1 MRKAFLLSIGLLI
14 ISFCLGYSQH
24 ETLQIKTKEPVRN
37 IILLI
42 ADGAG
47 VSHFHAGIIAHQ
59 EKLHIE
65 NFKNIG
71 FAKTHSVDSFLT
83 DSGASGTAIATGK
96 KTYNGAIGVDADT
109 LPATSILEYAAM
121 MGKSTGMVVTCEI
134 THATPAAFYAHQK
147 SRSMR
152 EEIAFELA
160 HSDVDV
166 FIGGGLKS
174 FNNRTD
180 QTDLLETLKERNY
193 QIVLHPDE
201 LDQTNSRKIAGLLY
215 DKHPPGIRQGRGDML
230 LKSTKKVLE
239 ILSQNPDGFFLMIEG
254 SQIDW
259 GGHDMDTEYIVEE
272 MIDFDKAVGLAFDFA
287 KKDKNTLVIVTSDH
301 ETGGMA
307 LEQGDLRKGIVKAK
321 YMNDDHTGVM
331 VPVFAFGP
339 HSENFRG
346 IYDNTGI
353 FFKIMEAFG
362 FEIIE

>member
-1 MRKAFLLSIGLLI
+1 MRKTFILSIGLII
-14 ISFCLGYSQH
+14 ISFCSGYSQH
-24 ETLQIKTKEPVRN
+24 ENLQINTKEHARN
-37 IILLI
+37 IILMI

-47 VSHFHAGIIAHQ
+47 VSHFHAAIIVHQ

-71 FAKTHSVDSFLT
+71 FTKTHSADSFLT

-109 LPATSILEYAAM
+109 NSVTSILEHAAM

-152 EEIAFELA
+152 EEIALELA

-166 FIGGGLKS
+166 FIGGGLES
-174 FNNRTD
+174 FSNRTD
-180 QTDLLETLKERNY
+180 QTDLLETLKDRNY
-193 QIVLHPDE
+193 QIALDPDE
-201 LDQTNSRKIAGLLY
+201 LDQTNSGKIAGLFY
-215 DKHPPGIRQGRGDML
+215 DKHPPRKTQGRGDLL
-230 LKSTKKVLE
+230 LKSTKKALE
-239 ILSQNPDGFFLMIEG
+239 ILSQNPEGFFLMIEG

-259 GGHDMDTEYIVEE
+259 GGHDNDTEYIVEE
-272 MIDFDKAVGLAFDFA
+272 MIDFDEVVGLALDFA

-307 LEQGDLRKGIVKAK
+307 LEQGDLKKGIVIAK
-321 YMNDDHTGVM
+321 YINDDHTGLM

-339 HSENFRG
+339 HSEDFRG

-353 FFKIMEAFG
+353 FFKMMEAFG
-362 FEIIE
+362 FEIME